1 MSIEDID
8 FVGILLFHVLIYKCM
23 MRAIYLFTSYLHFDN
38 NNNIK
43 LEIKN
48 LAAAN
53 AFFYQF

>member
-1 MSIEDID
+1 
-8 FVGILLFHVLIYKCM
+8 

-48 LAAAN
+48 LAATN